1 MTDNEE
7 TRKVI
12 SVLVTPED
20 NGKEEHAGVSERRLW
35 GGRELSQRCLELK
48 PESFLCQPLKHLAV
62 AGKLVPGRCSR
73 KCTESF

>member
-48 PESFLCQPLKHLAV
+48 PESFLC
-62 AGKLVPGRCSR
+62 
-73 KCTESF
+73 